1 MSLFMDG
8 PHAVTVTAR
17 FAVQLHVFDDAHNF
31 FRSNTEVAFLIARL
45 LAQRLN
51 AATSYLVDLNQ
62 QFAGQDTHLAMGEAL
77 QSLICQQY
85 EEFMPGS
92 DRDPGA

>member
-1 MSLFMDG
+1 MDG

-17 FAVQLHVFDDAHNF
+17 SAVQLHVFDDAHNF

-62 QFAGQDTHLAMGEAL
+62 QFAGQDTHLAMVGEVL
-77 QSLICQQY
+77 QSLICQQF
-85 EEFMPGS
+85 EEFMLGS

>member
-17 FAVQLHVFDDAHNF
+17 SAVQLHVFDDAHNF

-51 AATSYLVDLNQ
+51 AATSYLVDLNSNWP
-62 QFAGQDTHLAMGEAL
+62 GRT
-77 QSLICQQY
+77 LILLWSGRSCK
-85 EEFMPGS
+85 
-92 DRDPGA
+92 A